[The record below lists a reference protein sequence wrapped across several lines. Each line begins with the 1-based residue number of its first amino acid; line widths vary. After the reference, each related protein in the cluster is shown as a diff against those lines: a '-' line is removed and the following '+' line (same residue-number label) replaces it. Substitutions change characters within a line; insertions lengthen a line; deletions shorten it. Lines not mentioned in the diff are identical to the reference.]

1 MNWLIHFFIRKS
13 DSLPFCA
20 GLMMTCS
27 GIKKVDVSLFKVTNW
42 NNRTMSK
49 ICSKLKTPQHLH
61 LHRSGAPGV
70 NFKHIPHI
78 WLWASKYWLGNIR
91 LPIKIFF
98 IKSGNSCMKEFKWE
112 KALSVLASKK
122 KRLMPGGL
130 RSINLL
136 EGLIKTI
143 ENRYN

>member
-1 MNWLIHFFIRKS
+1 MENESIEVEISDFAAKHTEEGELNWLIHFFIRKS

-78 WLWASKYWLGNIR
+78 WFWASKYWLGNIR

-98 IKSGNSCMKEFKWE
+98 HKKW
-112 KALSVLASKK
+112 KLVH
-122 KRLMPGGL
+122 
-130 RSINLL
+130 
-136 EGLIKTI
+136 EGI
-143 ENRYN
+143 